1 MGVLDILKAFS
12 HYSQKHSCENKYHH
26 HHPQQRYRATNS
38 PALPPVYIFPA
49 ATSIACLAAGAETH
63 HLTGREDHRGRSGG
77 DPGQRPRAG
86 VGGPRQSPLTRGGE
100 KLHIHFFRLDDG
112 ESRFEIDGRL
122 HGARSGEGGQTGLER
137 VCCYSCFSF

>member
-12 HYSQKHSCENKYHH
+12 HYSQKHSCENKYHPPPT
-26 HHPQQRYRATNS
+26 PQKGYRATNS

-63 HLTGREDHRGRSGG
+63 HLPGREDHRGRSGG

-86 VGGPRQSPLTRGGE
+86 VGVSAVTTHPGRGKAPYPL
-100 KLHIHFFRLDDG
+100 FP
-112 ESRFEIDGRL
+112 S
-122 HGARSGEGGQTGLER
+122 
-137 VCCYSCFSF
+137 